1 MMDPTEKLRLGS
13 VGRLSPADEVKL
25 ADECVRRHGHDM
37 NECVRACDAGR
48 TSLGIGKG
56 EVSNAMDVHE
66 PAMEQDD
73 PVADDIDVGV
83 SVTDAELE
91 EVLEL

>member
-1 MMDPTEKLRLGS
+1 MMDPREKLTLGS
-13 VGRLSPADEVKL
+13 VGRLRPADEVKL

-37 NECVRACDAGR
+37 HDCVRASDPGK
-48 TSLGIGKG
+48 TTLGIGKG

-73 PVADDIDVGV
+73 PLAEDIDIGV
-83 SVTDAELE
+83 SVTETELN
-91 EVLEL
+91 EVLEP

>member
-1 MMDPTEKLRLGS
+1 MTDLTGKLTLGS
-13 VGRLSPADEVKL
+13 VGSLSPADEIKL

-37 NECVRACDAGR
+37 YDCTRACDPGGTAVGV
-48 TSLGIGKG
+48 GDG

-73 PVADDIDVGV
+73 PLAEDIDIGV

-91 EVLEL
+91 EVVDR

>member
-1 MMDPTEKLRLGS
+1 MTGLTGKLTLGS
-13 VGRLSPADEVKL
+13 VGRLRPADEIRL

-37 NECVRACDAGR
+37 HGCTRACDPGG
-48 TSLGIGKG
+48 TELDIGKG

-66 PAMEQDD
+66 PAMGQED
-73 PVADDIDVGV
+73 PLAEDIDMGV
-83 SVTDAELE
+83 SVTETELD